1 MSKNILIKPLIT
13 EKAEKISEKGNRY
26 SFVVDK
32 KANKLEIKKAVE
44 EMYKVSITDVN
55 TLVMP
60 AKIKSRSSRS
70 GVIQGRKSSFK
81 KAIVTVVKGEEIDFF
96 GDL

>member
-13 EKAEKISEKGNRY
+13 EKAEKISEKANQY
-26 SFVVDK
+26 SFIVDK

-44 EMYKVSITDVN
+44 EMYKVTIQDVN

-60 AKIKSRSSRS
+60 AKTKSRSSRS
-70 GVIQGRKSSFK
+70 GVVQGRKSSYK

>member
-13 EKAEKISEKGNRY
+13 EKAEKISEKGNQY

>member
-13 EKAEKISEKGNRY
+13 EKAEKISEKGNQY

-60 AKIKSRSSRS
+60 AKTKSRSSRS
-70 GVIQGRKSSFK
+70 GVIPGRKSSFK

>member
-13 EKAEKISEKGNRY
+13 EKAEKISERGNQY

-44 EMYKVSITDVN
+44 EMYKVNISDVN

-60 AKIKSRSSRS
+60 AKVKSRSSRS

>member
-1 MSKNILIKPLIT
+1 MIT
-13 EKAEKISEKGNRY
+13 EKAEKISERGNQY

-44 EMYKVSITDVN
+44 EMYKVNISDVN

-60 AKIKSRSSRS
+60 AKVKSRSSRS

>member
-13 EKAEKISEKGNRY
+13 EKAEKISEKGNQY

-60 AKIKSRSSRS
+60 AKVKSRSSRS
-70 GVIQGRKSSFK
+70 GVVQGRKSSFK

>member
-13 EKAEKISEKGNRY
+13 EKAEKISEKGNQY

-60 AKIKSRSSRS
+60 AKVKSRSSRS